1 MKTRKTYSKEFKL
14 DAIALVREQNYSI
27 AEAARNLEVTPQ
39 LLGRWIKE
47 AENDDGH
54 AFRGN
59 GKLTPEQE
67 EIRKLK
73 AQVKRLEMEREI
85 LKKGDGLLCQRN
97 EIKYAFIA
105 QNKKIWPVIL
115 MCHVLG
121 VKNNNYYSYQKR
133 KSQAPVD
140 TEHQEM
146 LQWVKNIAEFSD
158 NTYGQRRI
166 RKALNSLDYPVGRK
180 KTAQLM
186 KEANV
191 WVRYKKKYKATTNSD
206 HKKPIYDN
214 ELKQDFDVQRA
225 NQAWVQDITY
235 IWTSEGWLYLAV
247 VIDLYSRKVVGWSMG
262 SRMKAQLVCDALTMA
277 IWQRKPKAGLIIHSD
292 QGVQYASHQ
301 YRRILR
307 LHKFVGSMSK
317 KGCCW
322 DNAVVESFFGSLKQ
336 ERVHWR
342 NYRTRYAAQ
351 QDVLNYITM
360 WYNSQRMH
368 SYLNYQSPNEFER
381 MDKHLK
387 DVA

>member
-1 MKTRKTYSKEFKL
+1 
-14 DAIALVREQNYSI
+14 
-27 AEAARNLEVTPQ
+27 
-39 LLGRWIKE
+39 
-47 AENDDGH
+47 
-54 AFRGN
+54 
-59 GKLTPEQE
+59 
-67 EIRKLK
+67 
-73 AQVKRLEMEREI
+73 
-85 LKKGDGLLCQRN
+85 
-97 EIKYAFIA
+97 
-105 QNKKIWPVIL
+105 VIV
-115 MCHVLG
+115 MCRVLG

-133 KSQAPVD
+133 KPQKSVD
-140 TEHQEM
+140 TEHQEL

-158 NTYGQRRI
+158 NTYGERRI
-166 RKALNSLDYPVGRK
+166 QKALNTLDYPIGRR

-191 WVRYKKKYKATTNSD
+191 WVRYKKKYKATTNSE
-206 HKKPIYDN
+206 HNKPIYDN
-214 ELKQDFDVQRA
+214 ELKQNFDFQNA

-307 LHKFVGSMSK
+307 THGFVGSMSK

-322 DNAVVESFFGSLKQ
+322 DNAVAESFFGSLKQ

-351 QDVLNYITM
+351 QDVMNYITM

-368 SYLNYQSPNEFER
+368 SYLDYQSPNEFER
-381 MDKHLK
+381 MDKQIK
-387 DVA
+387 EVA